1 MQVQTTRL
9 LKMAAVASAAALMLA
24 ACGGSTEEAASSA
37 APEGSTAA
45 SAAASEAP
53 ASEAPASE
61 APAMIGGEAYAGPVG
76 AGEGEVN
83 VLAWPGYVEDGST
96 DPAVDWVT
104 GFEEE
109 TGCQVNVKTFGTS
122 DESVKLMQ
130 GGGWDVVSASGDATL
145 RLIYGENIQPMNTDL
160 VTNYADIFED
170 LKMQKHNSVNGVAYG
185 APHGRGAN
193 LIMWNTDK
201 VTEPVDSWAPTFEA
215 DSPYAGAVTA
225 YDSPIFIADA
235 AVYLMAT
242 QPELGITD
250 PYALDRT
257 QFDAA
262 IALLEQQRELVGEY
276 WSDYT
281 KAIQAFN
288 SGTTAIGTSWQV
300 IANLAQAEGG
310 KVEATKAKEGATG
323 WSDTWMIAK
332 DTPNINCSYLFVNH
346 IVSPETNAAIAEWFG
361 EAPGNSKSCELTADP
376 NHCETFHAADA
387 AYWED
392 VYYWNTPTAACLD
405 GRTDVECVP
414 YSEWATAWSAL
425 RS

>member
-1 MQVQTTRL
+1 MHTKRL
-9 LKMAAVASAAALMLA
+9 LKIAAVGSAAALMLA
-24 ACGGSTEEAASSA
+24 ACGGGSEEPASSA
-37 APEGSTAA
+37 AAEG

-53 ASEAPASE
+53 ADSAQTEEPPAL
-61 APAMIGGEAYAGPVG
+61 GGEAYAGPVG
-76 AGEGEVN
+76 DGEGEVN
-83 VLAWPGYVEDGST
+83 ILAWPGYVENGST
-96 DPAVDWVT
+96 DPAVDWT
-104 GFEEE
+104 TPFEEA
-109 TGCQVNVKTFGTS
+109 TGCMVNLKTFGTS
-122 DESVKLMQ
+122 DEAVKLMQ

-145 RLIYGENIQPMNTDL
+145 RLIYGDNVQPVNTDL
-160 VTNYADIFED
+160 VPAYADIFED
-170 LKMQKHNSVNGVAYG
+170 LKMQKFNSVNGVPYG
-185 APHGRGAN
+185 IPHGRGAN
-193 LIMWNTDK
+193 LVMWNTDK
-201 VTEPVDSWAPTFEA
+201 VQEPIDSWAYTFEA

-250 PYALDRT
+250 PYALDQT

-262 IALLEQQRELVGEY
+262 MALLEQQKALVGEY

-300 IANLAQAEGG
+300 IVNLAQAEGG

-323 WSDTWMIAK
+323 WSDTWMVAK
-332 DTPNINCSYLFVNH
+332 DTPNINCSYKWLDW
-346 IVSPETNAAIAEWFG
+346 IASPEVNAQVAEWFG
-361 EAPGNSKSCELTADP
+361 EAPSNAKSCELTADAD
-376 NHCETFHAADA
+376 HCATFHAGDTE
-387 AYWED
+387 YWTD
-392 VYYWNTPTAACLD
+392 VYYWNTPTAQCLD
-405 GRTDVECVP
+405 GRTDTQCVP

>member
-1 MQVQTTRL
+1 VQVHTTRL
-9 LKMAAVASAAALMLA
+9 LKIAAVGSAAALMLA
-24 ACGGSTEEAASSA
+24 ACSSGSSSTESSA
-37 APEGSTAA
+37 AAEGSTAA
-45 SAAASEAP
+45 SGAASEAP
-53 ASEAPASE
+53 ASEAPA
-61 APAMIGGEAYAGPVG
+61 APGGAAFAGPVG
-76 AGEGEVN
+76 DGEGQVN
-83 VLAWPGYVEDGST
+83 ILAWPGYVEDGST

-104 GFEEE
+104 DFETE
-109 TGCQVNVKTFGTS
+109 TGCKVNLKTFGTS
-122 DESVKLMQ
+122 DEAVKLMQ

-145 RLIYGENIQPMNTDL
+145 RLIYGDNVQPVNTDL
-160 VTNYADIFED
+160 VPSYADIFED
-170 LKMQKHNSVNGVAYG
+170 LKMQKFNSVNGVAYG
-185 APHGRGAN
+185 IPHGRGAN

-201 VTEPVDSWAPTFEA
+201 VTEPIDSWASTFEA

-250 PYALDRT
+250 PYALDQT

-262 IALLEQQRELVGEY
+262 MALLDQQKALVSEY

-300 IANLAQAEGG
+300 IANLAAAEGG
-310 KVEATKAKEGATG
+310 KVKATKAKEGATG

-332 DTPNINCSYLFVNH
+332 DAENINCAYKWVDH
-346 IVSPETNAAIAEWFG
+346 IASPETNAQVAEWFG
-361 EAPGNSKSCELTADP
+361 EAPANAKSCELTSDKAF
-376 NHCETFHAADA
+376 CETYHAGDTE
-387 AYWED
+387 YWKD
-392 VYYWNTPTAACLD
+392 VYYWNTPTATCLD
-405 GRTDVECVP
+405 GRTDVQCVP